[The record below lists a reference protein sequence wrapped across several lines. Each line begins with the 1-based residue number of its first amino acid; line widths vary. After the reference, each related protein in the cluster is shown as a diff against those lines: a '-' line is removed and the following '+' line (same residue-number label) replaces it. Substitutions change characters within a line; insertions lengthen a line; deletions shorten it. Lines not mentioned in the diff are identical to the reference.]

1 MVPVVKNLAR
11 FVKKNIWVK
20 FKSCT
25 ISYTRKNDDKTLASE
40 DLIQPIFLAKTPI
53 FQVKIWVVQQIF
65 IALKLSLST
74 KNFYFSTKV
83 SIFEQTVK
91 FSKQKIRFFNNLFIA
106 EYEFRMYRS
115 VQFVNKLVY
124 STFVFQKP

>member
-1 MVPVVKNLAR
+1 VVPVVKNLAR